1 MRPTGGYPSFPGAVP
16 PFVFLIAREIL
27 PALKIESSESI
38 LSNSSDIRPPGIT
51 VPRTSFVSRIRSV
64 ISSTEVPH
72 SRPRIRSRGG
82 VAAFTAAR
90 LAPPA
95 LSRRRRWA
103 RGALAP
109 RVRIATQHPYSRS
122 SRARSPGVLGLRL
135 VCVLDVGSIF
145 RSPTRRRC
153 APCSAA
159 LAPHWAP
166 PYGL

>member
-1 MRPTGGYPSFPGAVP
+1 MLDNVDAREEILRKVGEYHFGVYDASVRKRVKALFSALENDGTYARWRQNHGVKVGTAPHQGCAFDLTGGGTF
-16 PFVFLIAREIL
+16 
-27 PALKIESSESI
+27 
-38 LSNSSDIRPPGIT
+38 N
-51 VPRTSFVSRIRSV
+51 
-64 ISSTEVPH
+64 
-72 SRPRIRSRGG
+72 
-82 VAAFTAAR
+82 
-90 LAPPA
+90 
-95 LSRRRRWA
+95 
-103 RGALAP
+103 ALAP